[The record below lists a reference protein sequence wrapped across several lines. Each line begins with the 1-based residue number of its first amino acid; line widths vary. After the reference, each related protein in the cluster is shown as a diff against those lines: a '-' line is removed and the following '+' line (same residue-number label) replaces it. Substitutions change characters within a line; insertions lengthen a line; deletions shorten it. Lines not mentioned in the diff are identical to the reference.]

1 MLTIGLLLIVVSL
14 AYFALRL
21 LGRGRLRSR
30 TTTRTPLPGLRA
42 SVRGLTD
49 VRSIYIPLGFGY
61 RWEIYKAETEAQRAA
76 RIRRENREAIR
87 RAREERGR

>member
-1 MLTIGLLLIVVSL
+1 MELIVFALILLAILLLSK
-14 AYFALRL
+14 
-21 LGRGRLRSR
+21 GKLRSR
-30 TTTRTPLPGLRA
+30 TTTRKPLPGLRA
-42 SVRGLTD
+42 SVRGLAD

-87 RAREERGR
+87 RARGL

>member
-1 MLTIGLLLIVVSL
+1 MELIVIAVIL
-14 AYFALRL
+14 GIIVL
-21 LGRGRLRSR
+21 LSKGKLRSR
-30 TTTRTPLPGLRA
+30 TTTRRFLGLRA
-42 SVRGLTD
+42 SVRGLAD

-87 RAREERGR
+87 RARGL

>member
-1 MLTIGLLLIVVSL
+1 MELIVLALILLAVLLLSK
-14 AYFALRL
+14 
-21 LGRGRLRSR
+21 GKLRSR
-30 TTTRTPLPGLRA
+30 TTTREPLPGLRA
-42 SVRGLTD
+42 SVRGLAD

-87 RAREERGR
+87 RARGL